1 MTVHLML
8 SVRMWETLT
17 DVFVILDTKGMES
30 LV

>member
-8 SVRMWETLT
+8 SVKLWETLA
-17 DVFVILDTKGMES
+17 DVLVILDTKGMES